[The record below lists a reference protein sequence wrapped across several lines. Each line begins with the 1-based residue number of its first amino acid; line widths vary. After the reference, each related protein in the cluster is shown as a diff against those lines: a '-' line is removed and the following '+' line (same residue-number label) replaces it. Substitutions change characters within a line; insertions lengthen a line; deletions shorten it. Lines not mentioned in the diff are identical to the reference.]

1 MTGHGNIAYP
11 LLERVR
17 AEMAEILQILVT
29 YTSQGSINL
38 HSLPSFIACYR
49 VRGDI
54 RGTVTALRQRYHVL
68 QDQEY
73 RLVLANLTG
82 TDAEQF
88 LKGIRLV
95 IQQIEK
101 VMHSYHAS
109 EPPLQAIPRCLVT
122 CYSKV
127 GNVVHAAPLLQRY
140 EALKAQEFEICL
152 ADMKGASLDLQDLFA
167 QSQRTD
173 QPASVSGFQAS
184 SSSPSSIHSV
194 VAPDS
199 TFQPLTSTNMELPV
213 NDHLPSFEESQ
224 NKPGQV
230 TFEGLQNHYHMLE
243 EQEAAMV
250 LASNDDQPIHR
261 HLLRTKKLIDLI
273 EKVLQKNRVSHFYP
287 MTLPKCLLSCH
298 AKNIRVDGKAI
309 QKRYL
314 RLKDFIG
321 IQNCSAGY
329 AESRVCPGSNGAC
342 RLRLR
347 ISSNNNSAHN

>member
-1 MTGHGNIAYP
+1 MHHCHKAYFDFVLFVEWASKKYKERDRANPHSYNPPPKVFSHINAQSYAHLYTHVHSHTHTYTHIHTHTLAQIHKTMTGHGNIAYP

-224 NKPGQV
+224 
-230 TFEGLQNHYHMLE
+230 
-243 EQEAAMV
+243 
-250 LASNDDQPIHR
+250 
-261 HLLRTKKLIDLI
+261 
-273 EKVLQKNRVSHFYP
+273 
-287 MTLPKCLLSCH
+287 
-298 AKNIRVDGKAI
+298 
-309 QKRYL
+309 
-314 RLKDFIG
+314 
-321 IQNCSAGY
+321 SAY
-329 AESRVCPGSNGAC
+329 S
-342 RLRLR
+342 
-347 ISSNNNSAHN
+347 

>member
-101 VMHSYHAS
+101 VMHSYHAN

-122 CYSKV
+122 CYSKA

-199 TFQPLTSTNMELPV
+199 TFQPLSSTNMELPV

-224 NKPGQV
+224 SAYRDRIGTMAAYGVIAYPFLERIRAEMSELECIFETYRDEGVILANTLPQYLPTLYDIDKPGQV
-230 TFEGLQNHYHMLE
+230 TFEGLQIHYHMLE

-250 LASNDDQPIHR
+250 LASNDDQLIHR

-273 EKVLQKNRVSHFYP
+273 EKVLQKNRVSHF
-287 MTLPKCLLSCH
+287 
-298 AKNIRVDGKAI
+298 
-309 QKRYL
+309 
-314 RLKDFIG
+314 
-321 IQNCSAGY
+321 
-329 AESRVCPGSNGAC
+329 SR
-342 RLRLR
+342 
-347 ISSNNNSAHN
+347 